1 MTTRGNGRAR
11 HLSAPLV
18 LLCSLTLAIGCG
30 DTGADAEQS
39 AQSARAAAAPDP
51 TQWKV
56 SESAIGPVQIGMTL
70 EEADGV
76 LGGHLVPEEPLD
88 SACDYVSAR
97 GVDAEVSF
105 MVVGGR
111 IARVDVRDTAITTN
125 EGARVGDPE
134 DRVRKLYE
142 GRVTVE
148 PHKYVPRGR
157 YLLVSPR
164 DQADTTHLLLFETD
178 GARVT
183 EYRAGRVPEVQWV
196 EGCG

>member
-1 MTTRGNGRAR
+1 MTTRGESRAR
-11 HLSAPLV
+11 HAWAPLI
-18 LLCSLTLAIGCG
+18 LLCSLALATACG
-30 DTGADAEQS
+30 DRGADAEQT
-39 AQSARAAAAPDP
+39 AQAARAAAAPDP
-51 TQWKV
+51 SQWKV
-56 SESAIGPVQIGMTL
+56 SEGAVGPVQIGMTL
-70 EEADGV
+70 EEADAV
-76 LGGHLVPEEPLD
+76 LGGRLVPEEPLD

-111 IARVDVRDTAITTN
+111 IARVDVRDTTVTTS
-125 EGARVGDPE
+125 EGARVGDAE
-134 DRVRKLYE
+134 ERIRKLYE
-142 GRVTVE
+142 GRVTAE

-164 DQADTTHLLLFETD
+164 DQGDTTHLLLFETD